1 MKTQTSEL
9 LYDCATCGRTN
20 FTAAGLR
27 SHRCT
32 SKLATRAAAPS
43 SSGLL
48 SSVSKSSVSSDSDQ
62 IAEILELADEIAS
75 HLRRSCGGALRIG
88 LRLIALQRATGDSDS
103 PGGFRAAI
111 AALRTLQSH
120 PIAESTAYRWI
131 NAAAAV
137 LCREHGT
144 TDISD
149 VFMPPP
155 GSQPWLDL
163 EAILHRAAQG
173 MSLRRLLVGPAATGE
188 ESRFDSLITAAEA
201 GDAAAEEM
209 LDRVARG
216 EITLVQAIRAAG
228 GASTTR
234 DKTRNDPVYLD
245 IDGRTGHPI
254 GLVPKCLVTLSNAFA
269 RWDTLDETARRE
281 MRASWKA
288 LVGNLPKEL
297 R

>member
-1 MKTQTSEL
+1 MKPSLSEP
-9 LYDCATCGRTN
+9 
-20 FTAAGLR
+20 TAA
-27 SHRCT
+27 
-32 SKLATRAAAPS
+32 
-43 SSGLL
+43 
-48 SSVSKSSVSSDSDQ
+48 DDQ
-62 IAEILELADEIAS
+62 IAEILELADEISS

-88 LRLIALQRATGDSDS
+88 LRLIALQRATGDTDS
-103 PGGFRAAI
+103 PGGFRAALD
-111 AALRTLQSH
+111 ALGTMH
-120 PIAESTAYRWI
+120 GNPIARSTAYRWI

-137 LCREHGT
+137 LCRAHA
-144 TDISD
+144 TDDIGD
-149 VFMPPP
+149 VFMPAPA
-155 GSQPWLDL
+155 SKEWLAL
-163 EAILHRAAQG
+163 EAVLHQAADG
-173 MSLRRLLVGPAATGE
+173 MSLRRLLVGPSATGE

-228 GASTTR
+228 GASATR
-234 DKTRNDPVYLD
+234 DKSRHDPVYLD
-245 IDGRTGHPI
+245 IDSRTGHTI

>member
-1 MKTQTSEL
+1 MKPSKHAVATSPP
-9 LYDCATCGRTN
+9 D
-20 FTAAGLR
+20 
-27 SHRCT
+27 
-32 SKLATRAAAPS
+32 
-43 SSGLL
+43 
-48 SSVSKSSVSSDSDQ
+48 DQ
-62 IAEILELADEIAS
+62 IAEIIELADEIVS
-75 HLRRSCGGALRIG
+75 HLRRGCGGALRIG
-88 LRLIALQRATGDSDS
+88 LRLIALQRSTGDKDC

-111 AALRTLQSH
+111 NALRTMQKH
-120 PIAESTAYRWI
+120 PIGESTAYRWI

-137 LCREHGT
+137 LCRAHNTSE
-144 TDISD
+144 ISD
-149 VFMPPP
+149 VFMPAP
-155 GSQPWLDL
+155 GSEEWLNL
-163 EAILHRAAQG
+163 EAVLHTAAEG

-188 ESRFDSLITAAEA
+188 ESRMDSLITAAEA

-216 EITLVQAIRAAG
+216 ELTLVQAIRAAG

-234 DKTRNDPVYLD
+234 DKARHDPVYLD

-288 LVGNLPKEL
+288 LVGNLPREL